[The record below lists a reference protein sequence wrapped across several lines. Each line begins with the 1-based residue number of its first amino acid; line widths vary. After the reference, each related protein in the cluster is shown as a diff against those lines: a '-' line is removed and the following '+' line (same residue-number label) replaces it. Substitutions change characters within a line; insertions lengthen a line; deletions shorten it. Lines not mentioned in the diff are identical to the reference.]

1 MTNPNQSITVP
12 YTSSLIVSIVET
24 TTGNQ
29 LFSAS
34 AVASASASAS
44 NYPLALSIAS
54 KLAAETVIQHGR
66 KLIRE
71 HLANKSKKLELVKTE
86 SSCTDTCTSEY
97 TLNATYTVLNTVNDV
112 KYPDY
117 CYNEYTYSYK
127 ETCVDSSTT
136 YLDLTCY
143 CCSSTNSSTELANC
157 NAAITTNLCG
167 DTACGCP
174 TNCTC

>member
-1 MTNPNQSITVP
+1 MTNPNQPITVP

-24 TTGNQ
+24 KTGNQ

-34 AVASASASAS
+34 AIASASASAS

-71 HLANKSKKLELVKTE
+71 HLANKSKKLEQVKTE

-97 TLNATYTVLNTVNDV
+97 TLNTTYTVLNTVNGV

-117 CYNEYTYSYK
+117 YYNKYTYSYTK
-127 ETCVDSSTT
+127 TCDTSTT
-136 YLDLTCY
+136 TYTNVTCN
-143 CCSSTNSSTELANC
+143 CCSSTNS
-157 NAAITTNLCG
+157 
-167 DTACGCP
+167 
-174 TNCTC
+174 